1 MTARVR
7 DSEGELEKVFKEIL
21 EAKKEIRQL
30 KSLIADLESE
40 NLSLEKQVLQA
51 KRDRFEEVSQA
62 RRELD
67 ENLLATQVGAYLV
80 ESMATGTA
88 LYRFCL
94 NAHKTNNFSHFFR
107 QLDLHLEKE
116 LRTREKQSAIKLSLD
131 KQSAIKLTVEKSLQ
145 KKYSSNSKVKVAS
158 KQLVRADGRILKRY
172 KTEHNQIATSS

>member
-1 MTARVR
+1 M
-7 DSEGELEKVFKEIL
+7 
-21 EAKKEIRQL
+21 
-30 KSLIADLESE
+30 
-40 NLSLEKQVLQA
+40 LQA
-51 KRDRFEEVSQA
+51 KRDRFEEVCQV

-94 NAHKTNNFSHFFR
+94 SAHKANDFSHFFR

-116 LRTREKQSAIKLSLD
+116 LRTREKQSAIKLS
-131 KQSAIKLTVEKSLQ
+131 VEKQPLQ
-145 KKYSSNSKVKVAS
+145 KKYSSNSKIKVGS

-172 KTEHNQIATSS
+172 KTEHNQIATSN